1 MKRRFVF
8 AFPFIMLAFVFIGGL
23 AVMLLWNAILPT
35 VLGVS
40 ALTYWQAIGILALS
54 RLLFG
59 GFHRGGPWGGRRGGP
74 PHWKNQWVN
83 MSDEEKAKL
92 KEEMMARKE
101 AWRNKFRGEA

>member
-1 MKRRFVF
+1 MKRKFAFAIPFFVLGFVF
-8 AFPFIMLAFVFIGGL
+8 LGGL

-35 VLGVS
+35 VLGV
-40 ALTYWQAIGILALS
+40 AVITYWQAIGILALS

-59 GFHRGGPWGGRRGGP
+59 RFGGGGPWGGRRGGP

-83 MSDEEKAKL
+83 MTDEEKAKV
-92 KEEMMARKE
+92 KEEMIARKE